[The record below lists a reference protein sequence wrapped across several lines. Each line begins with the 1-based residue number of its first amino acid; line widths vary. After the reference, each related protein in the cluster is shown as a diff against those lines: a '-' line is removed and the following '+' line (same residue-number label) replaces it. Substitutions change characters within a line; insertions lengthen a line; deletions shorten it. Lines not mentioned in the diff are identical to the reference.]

1 VLKPDCI
8 ARATRVF
15 LFAGLGT
22 CLALT
27 PVFGGPRDV
36 EGALQNDS
44 FLPVNLTADELYRAA
59 LQELD
64 AGRRDSGLETLRS
77 ALAASA
83 TGDSLPLDSDSAP
96 LESGGRLTLGVES
109 AVWRTL
115 MRRAPAEARAWCA
128 RFADLAAETAAKDPA
143 GAERRFP
150 GTPAA
155 VKAALG
161 LADRHLADGQ
171 VTLAGRF
178 LDRASQHLEL
188 RAHAGLDAEAFQTAA
203 QSALG
208 TRRAALEP
216 AAYGPRATTRLSA
229 RFDALTTLPRPATI
243 PFEFQI
249 PEEDPYLADLLGRQN
264 QNPTLRGP
272 GLGIRPGLAALG
284 SGRVAVHTGLGL
296 HIIDLAQ
303 KRRLAIIEPRRLADQ
318 ALGQIAT
325 PRAARQGGAPGWAHL
340 PVLTDELLLIV
351 TGRTDSGR
359 TPNALMALERDTL
372 VPATFAID
380 GANLEP
386 HVSRARWMISSNGH
400 LLGDRFTNP
409 DALKVLDGA
418 EIQPGFVVVDDRVIL
433 QARVLDGEVQSY
445 LVALDIATGAPLW
458 TRLITKGGS
467 IDDGMRFGQARL
479 PIGSAAPL
487 VVAEGAVLVSTNLGV
502 DALVDPADGRILWS
516 YKTRRADPDDERFSG
531 ITPLV
536 QAGAEAF
543 VVTAPA
549 DSDHAYVYRPTTLGP
564 AADAPLWCPPLAID
578 SATDLVG
585 HSEREL
591 FFLNQAGGER
601 QLTSRRI
608 QPGAADEPGA
618 QSILLRRDETFVAA
632 PALGDQ
638 RLVISSN
645 RGVFLFDRAR
655 SLYLADYL
663 SLPGGAGPREAG
675 GAVFGLGEQLLVLG
689 PGTLWVFEPK
699 P

>member
-1 VLKPDCI
+1 MKPDCI
-8 ARATRVF
+8 ARVSRVF
-15 LFAGLGT
+15 LLAWIGAGV
-22 CLALT
+22 ALS
-27 PVFGGPRDV
+27 PVFAGPRDT

-83 TGDSLPLDSDSAP
+83 TGDSLPFAAGMAQS
-96 LESGGRLTLGVES
+96 ESGVRLTLGVES

-115 MRRAPAEARAWCA
+115 MGRAPTEARAWCD

-150 GTPAA
+150 GTQAA

-161 LADRHLADGQ
+161 LADRYLADGQ

-178 LDRASQHLEL
+178 LDRAAQHLEL
-188 RAHAGLDAEAFQTAA
+188 RAHAGLDAEAFQAA
-203 QSALG
+203 AENALG
-208 TRRAALEP
+208 TRRVALAP
-216 AAYGPRATTRLSA
+216 APISRRAPTELSA

-264 QNPTLRGP
+264 QNPTQRGP
-272 GLGIRPGLAALG
+272 GLGIRPGLVALG
-284 SGRVAVHTGLGL
+284 SNRVAIHTGLGL
-296 HIIDLAQ
+296 HIIDLVQ

-325 PRAARQGGAPGWAHL
+325 PRAARKGGAPGWAHL

-351 TGRTDSGR
+351 TGRTDAGR

-386 HVSRARWMISSNGH
+386 HVSRARWMVSSNGH
-400 LLGDRFTNP
+400 LLGDRYTNP
-409 DALKVLDGA
+409 ETLKALNGA
-418 EIQPGFVVVDDRVIL
+418 EVQPGFVVVDDRVIF
-433 QARVLDGEVQSY
+433 QARVLDGEVQTY
-445 LVALDIATGAPLW
+445 LVALELATGAPLW

-479 PIGSAAPL
+479 PVGSAAPL
-487 VVAEGAVLVSTNLGV
+487 VALDGNVLVSTNLGV
-502 DALVDPADGRILWS
+502 DALVDAADGRVLWS
-516 YKTRRADPDDERFSG
+516 YKTRRTNPDDERFSG

-536 QAGAEAF
+536 QAGADAF

-549 DSDHAYVYRPTTLGP
+549 DSDHAYVYRPTLIGP
-564 AADAPLWCPPLAID
+564 SSDSPLDCPPLAID

-585 HSEREL
+585 HSGREL

-608 QPGAADEPGA
+608 QPNGADEPGA
-618 QSILLRRDETFVAA
+618 QSILLRRDETFVAP

-645 RGVFLFDRAR
+645 RGVFLFDRTR
-655 SLYLADYL
+655 SLSLADYL

-675 GAVFGLGEQLLVLG
+675 GAVFSLGEQLLILG